1 MLELSAEQLKI
12 ITASPFK
19 PGSLVHQANRLQ
31 ECYGRLQR
39 IAPEPNTEQRLIH
52 ISYLNEWLDY
62 PVNQRKV
69 TEFITNTV
77 SLVSGRERGVFS
89 ESHDLFHS
97 AEMVTSLL
105 DDKSKGV
112 GTDNSTTLLTAAF
125 ALTHDLG
132 RNIEKSVTRSQ
143 IDLYT
148 NLHHDVLSFKSTLRL
163 LRLLSLDST
172 LDAGIKTAFGNLLL
186 SSLIHAQNIGFE
198 PPLAI
203 PIDTD
208 RRQLLGS
215 PTVGRDILYFGGM
228 QEKDLSPASI
238 LGFPPGYAHY
248 DSGGFFGQQDW
259 AKGYVYRDPS
269 IRELRGLDFVYD
281 NLAAEAMTILLLG
294 CGKDEMLLN
303 NLKVMPDLPAGR
315 ITDSQG
321 RPWMPRRTLSEDIFR
336 KARAQA
342 LGIEE
347 KIPDQTLSTGQT
359 QDLFEKFV
367 HSYGTIIDEDHL
379 EKVLKNVGQFSRK
392 DRIKWIRILYF
403 AHHQNLQRYALR
415 RAVLDEEH
423 SRGTFLGEIAE
434 PFVEILESRRP
445 HQEEVTEF
453 YRTMQQAA

>member
-1 MLELSAEQLKI
+1 MLELSAEQLKF
-12 ITASPFK
+12 ITDSPFK
-19 PGSLVHQANRLQ
+19 PGSLVPQANRLQ
-31 ECYGRLQR
+31 ECYERLQR
-39 IAPEPNTEQRLIH
+39 IAPEPNTKQRLIY

-77 SLVSGRERGVFS
+77 SLVSGRERVVFS

-105 DDKSKGV
+105 DDKSRGV
-112 GTDNSTTLLTAAF
+112 GTDNATVLLAAAF

-132 RNIEKSVTRSQ
+132 RRIEKSVTRSQ

-148 NLHHDVLSFKSTLRL
+148 NLHHDVLSLKSALRL

-172 LDAGIKTAFGNLLL
+172 LDDRVKTAFGNLLL

-203 PIDTD
+203 SADTD

-215 PTVGRDILYFGGM
+215 LTVGRDILYFGGM
-228 QEKDLSPASI
+228 QGKDLSPGFI
-238 LGFPPGYAHY
+238 LGFPPGYTHY

-269 IRELRGLDFVYD
+269 IRELRELDFVYD
-281 NLAAEAMTILLLG
+281 KLAAEAMTILLLA
-294 CGKDEMLLN
+294 CGGDERLSNSLR
-303 NLKVMPDLPAGR
+303 VIPELPVGR

-321 RPWMPRRTLSEDIFR
+321 RPWMPRKALPEDISR
-336 KARAQA
+336 NAREQA
-342 LGIEE
+342 LEVEE
-347 KIPDQTLSTGQT
+347 RIPDQALSVGQT
-359 QDLFEKFV
+359 QNLFGKFV
-367 HSYGTIIDEDHL
+367 HSYGTIIDKGHL
-379 EKVLKNVGQFSRK
+379 EKVLGNVGQFSLE
-392 DRIKWIRILYF
+392 DRVKWARILYF

-415 RAVLDEEH
+415 RSVLDEEQ
-423 SRGTFLGEIAE
+423 SKGTFLGKITE

-445 HQEEVTEF
+445 HQEKVTEI
-453 YRTMQQAA
+453 YQTIASA